1 MVISVDAAPV
11 NAGRRRPPGTLDDM
25 VGGTPA
31 PGAFLDRLG
40 PADRDVVLSAGR
52 ARHYR
57 AGETILV
64 AGDPGR
70 FVVLIT
76 EGRAKVTALSPT
88 GTEAVLSLRG
98 PGDLIGEL
106 TAIDDEPTPRV
117 ATVVALDDV
126 VCRVV
131 RAEDFRSILA
141 GHAAIAL
148 ELLRMVASRLRT
160 SDRRLVEF
168 GAYDITRRVAG
179 LLADMADDAGRPSGT
194 DTVLPGG
201 LSQDDLAG
209 LVGGSRES
217 VARALAALRSLGF
230 VSTGRRQVVVHDVA
244 GLRDYGR

>member
-1 MVISVDAAPV
+1 
-11 NAGRRRPPGTLDDM
+11 M
-25 VGGTPA
+25 VGETSA
-31 PGAFLDRLG
+31 TGAFLDRLE
-40 PADRDVVLSAGR
+40 PADRAALLSAGHP
-52 ARHYR
+52 RHYR
-57 AGETILV
+57 AGETIFV
-64 AGDPGR
+64 AGDPGT

-76 EGRAKVTALSPT
+76 DGRVKVTAPSPT
-88 GTEAVLSLRG
+88 GVETVLSLRG

-106 TAIDDEPTPRV
+106 TAVDDDPTPRV
-117 ATVVALDDV
+117 ATVVALDAV

-131 RAEDFRSILA
+131 HATDFRTILA

-148 ELLRMVASRLRT
+148 ELLRTLAARLRS

-168 GAYDITRRVAG
+168 GSYDITRRVAR
-179 LLADMADDAGRPSGT
+179 LLADMTVGEAGTSGG
-194 DTVLPGG
+194 DLIPARG

-230 VSTGRRQVVVHDVA
+230 VSTGRRQVVVLDLP

>member
-1 MVISVDAAPV
+1 
-11 NAGRRRPPGTLDDM
+11 M

-31 PGAFLDRLG
+31 TGAFLDRLG
-40 PADRDVVLSAGR
+40 PADRAVVLSAGR
-52 ARHYR
+52 PRRYR
-57 AGETILV
+57 AGETIFV
-64 AGDPGR
+64 AGDPGT

-76 EGRAKVTALSPT
+76 EGRAKVTAPSPT
-88 GTEAVLSLRG
+88 GSETVLSLRG
-98 PGDLIGEL
+98 PGDLLGEL

-117 ATVVALDDV
+117 ATVVAVDAV

-131 RAEDFRSILA
+131 RVEEFRAILA

-168 GAYDITRRVAG
+168 GAYDITRRVAL
-179 LLADMADDAGRPSGT
+179 LLADMVASEGRPPPGGT
-194 DTVLPGG
+194 GVMVPGG

-217 VARALAALRSLGF
+217 VARALGALRSLGL
-230 VSTGRRQVVVHDVA
+230 VSTGRRRVVVLDVDR
-244 GLRDYGR
+244 LRDYAVELPGV

>member
-1 MVISVDAAPV
+1 
-11 NAGRRRPPGTLDDM
+11 M

-31 PGAFLDRLG
+31 AGAFLDRLG

-52 ARHYR
+52 PRHYR

-64 AGDPGR
+64 AGDPGG
-70 FVVLIT
+70 FVVLII
-76 EGRAKVTALSPT
+76 EGRAKVTAPSPT

-98 PGDLIGEL
+98 PGDLVGEL

-117 ATVVALDDV
+117 ATVVALDPV

-131 RAEDFRSILA
+131 RAEDFRAILA

-160 SDRRLVEF
+160 SDRRVVEF
-168 GAYDITRRVAG
+168 GAYDITRRVAQ
-179 LLADMADDAGRPSGT
+179 LLADMAEEAGPPSGAG
-194 DTVLPGG
+194 TVLPGG

-217 VARALAALRSLGF
+217 VARALAALRSVGF

-244 GLRDYGR
+244 GLRGYGR

>member
-1 MVISVDAAPV
+1 
-11 NAGRRRPPGTLDDM
+11 M
-25 VGGTPA
+25 VGGTPTA
-31 PGAFLDRLG
+31 GAFLDRLG
-40 PADRDVVLSAGR
+40 PADRATVLSAGR
-52 ARHYR
+52 LRHYR
-57 AGETILV
+57 AGETIFI

-76 EGRAKVTALSPT
+76 EGRAKVTVPSPT
-88 GTEAVLSLRG
+88 GTETVLSLRG

-117 ATVVALDDV
+117 ATVVAIDAV

-131 RAEDFRSILA
+131 RATEFRSILA
-141 GHAAIAL
+141 RHAAIAI
-148 ELLRMVASRLRT
+148 ELLRMLAARLRS

-168 GAYDITRRVAG
+168 GSYDLTRRVAH
-179 LLADMADDAGRPSGT
+179 LLADMAEAEGRPSGT
-194 DTVLPGG
+194 GLVLPGG

-217 VARALAALRSLGF
+217 VARALAVLRSLGF
-230 VSTGRRQVVVHDVA
+230 VSTGRRRVVVLDLP

>member
-1 MVISVDAAPV
+1 
-11 NAGRRRPPGTLDDM
+11 M
-25 VGGTPA
+25 VGGA
-31 PGAFLDRLG
+31 PTAGAFLDRLG
-40 PADRDVVLSAGR
+40 PADRAMVLSAGR
-52 ARHYR
+52 PRQYR
-57 AGETILV
+57 AGETIFI
-64 AGDPGR
+64 AGDPGG

-76 EGRAKVTALSPT
+76 EGRAKVTAPSPT
-88 GTEAVLSLRG
+88 GTETVLSVRG

-117 ATVVALDDV
+117 ATVVALDPV

-131 RAEDFRSILA
+131 RAGEFRSILA

-148 ELLRMVASRLRT
+148 ELLRMLAARLRS

-168 GAYDITRRVAG
+168 GSYDVTRRVAR
-179 LLADMADDAGRPSGT
+179 LLADMADT
-194 DTVLPGG
+194 GG

-217 VARALAALRSLGF
+217 VARALAALRALGF
-230 VSTGRRQVVVHDVA
+230 VSTGRRRVVVLDLP